1 MTTRRRLGMIKMT
14 QIVITQF
21 SIVRKAVMRIKKKL
35 L

>member
-1 MTTRRRLGMIKMT
+1 MRRGLGNGMFKMI

-21 SIVRKAVMRIKKKL
+21 VIVRKAVMRIKKKL